1 MNVPPTPVSRT
12 GRASIVIVDPVAS
25 WTPEQAAT
33 GSFHCAGRCTGPSNR
48 GGYPQAGD
56 SDLTSLLAAR

>member
-1 MNVPPTPVSRT
+1 
-12 GRASIVIVDPVAS
+12 VDPVAS

-33 GSFHCAGRCTGPSNR
+33 GSFHCAGRCPGPSSR
-48 GGYPQAGD
+48 SGYPQAAG